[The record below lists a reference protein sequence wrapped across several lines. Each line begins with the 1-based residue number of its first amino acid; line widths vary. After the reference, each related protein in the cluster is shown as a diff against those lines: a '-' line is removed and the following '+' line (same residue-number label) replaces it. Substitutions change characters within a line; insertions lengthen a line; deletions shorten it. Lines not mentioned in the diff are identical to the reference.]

1 MQSLFAKVK
10 PAFVQVDPY
19 KFLIN
24 VGCLMDYPT
33 ASLVKG
39 AKGET
44 LVNGGLSIFTAVAG
58 KGNTFKSTILHYMTL
73 SAAAVVCDSGNYT
86 YINVYDTEV
95 NLSPSRYVKLSHRFD
110 IFKDIDIVD
119 AGICSITDKTHHMGN
134 EWFKITKTFLK
145 DQKIKN
151 RKQYIVSTPFLDKD
165 GNQMSTIFPTF
176 GEVDSISEFETSDI
190 EEIQDKH
197 QLGESGGNT
206 IHMRSGLAK
215 TRLLMDIPGVCNGA
229 AHYIGMTAHVGKD
242 IPIQTGPVAV
252 PDKKL
257 QHMRSGEKIK
267 GVADKFFFLPT
278 ALWQTVS
285 SSLLVNQGTKGP
297 EYPRKREF
305 VDPGSTDLNLVK
317 FKMLRNKFGASGF
330 TLDIIVSQEEGVL
343 PSLTEFHYIKDNERW
358 GLEGSLTNYH
368 LDLLPDVNLSRTTV
382 REKIDSDPKLRRA
395 LRITADLLQIKQ
407 FMPAFPLT
415 VPTPKELYEKLKE
428 EYDWD
433 VLFATRP
440 YWTFNQYDTVTPYL
454 STVDLINMY
463 HGQYRPYWMSSD
475 KKVKKEV

>member
-24 VGCLMDYPT
+24 VGCLMDIPT
-33 ASLVKG
+33 ATVVKG
-39 AKGET
+39 MKGEN

-73 SAAAVVCDSGNYT
+73 SAAAAVCDSGMYT

-95 NLSPSRYVKLSHRFD
+95 NLSPSRYIKLSQRFD
-110 IFKDIDIVD
+110 IFKDKDIVD

-134 EWFKITKTFLK
+134 EWFKLTKTFLK

-151 RKQYIVSTPFLDKD
+151 RKQYIVSTPFMDKD
-165 GNQMSTIFPTF
+165 GNQMHTIFPTF

-190 EEIQDKH
+190 EEMQDKH

-229 AHYIGMTAHVGKD
+229 AHYIGMSAHVGKD
-242 IPIQTGPVAV
+242 IPIQTGPVAI

-285 SSLLVNQGTKGP
+285 SSALINQGTKGP
-297 EYPRKREF
+297 EYPRRRDLPDE
-305 VDPGSTDLNLVK
+305 GSADLNIVK

-343 PSLTEFHYIKDNERW
+343 PSLTEFHYIKENDRW

-382 REKIDSDPKLRRA
+382 REKIDNDPKLRRA

-407 FMPAFPLT
+407 HMPLFPHK
-415 VPTPKELYEKLKE
+415 VPTPKELYDKLKE
-428 EYDWD
+428 KYDWD
-433 VLFATRP
+433 VLFNTRP
-440 YWTFNQYDTVTPYL
+440 HWTFNHYECPIPYL
-454 STVDLINMY
+454 STFDLIDMY
-463 HGQYRPYWMSSD
+463 YEIYIPYFLNTE
-475 KKVKKEV
+475 KKVA